1 MALVLNGS
9 ANTLGGLAVG
19 GLPDGS
25 VAAADLADGAVTSG
39 KLASGLSRKILGMNQ
54 VTYTSQQ
61 RSISSGGGMTDSGI
75 EIAYTPVAS
84 NSTAILTFNS
94 YQKAPSGNY
103 VFLAIRQ
110 ADAMFP
116 SGSSNDYVV
125 NASGD
130 SAAWTPVSFSV
141 QISPSWTAGTQT
153 TFQIYWRP
161 WTTATTIYLGWGT
174 SLGSTD
180 KMEHFRIEE
189 IAA

>member
-9 ANTLGGLAVG
+9 ANTLTGLAVG

-61 RSISSGGGMTDSGI
+61 RSLNTGWTDSGI

-94 YQKAPSGNY
+94 YQKAASGNY
-103 VFLAIRQ
+103 VFLGIRQ
-110 ADAMFP
+110 ADAKHP
-116 SGSSNDYVV
+116 SGASNDYVV

-130 SAAWTPVSFSV
+130 SATWMPVSFSV
-141 QISPSWTAGTQT
+141 QISPSWTAGTAT

-174 SLGSTD
+174 SLSDTD